1 MILYF
6 IIIII
11 SSQFHML
18 YCIFS
23 VYIVLLLLFCCSVI
37 IIKLLVMGGW
47 LDWVILWVFSNLGDS
62 MIIFCFIIFSCISSI
77 WCSSSSEALEQIA
90 QRGGGCSIPGDI
102 HGQAGLGSEQPN
114 LAVGGPIL
122 CRGLE

>member
-6 IIIII
+6 IITII
-11 SSQFHML
+11 SSQFHMH

-23 VYIVLLLLFCCSVI
+23 VYIVLLLLFCCSI

-90 QRGGGCSIPGDI
+90 QRGGGCRIPGDI

-114 LAVGGPIL
+114 LAVGGPVL
-122 CRGLE
+122 CRSLE